1 MRRRLAGV
9 FAVALLATGA
19 CGSSTETPALSG
31 GTGASIVTPRPSPT
45 VGPVQLTGSTS
56 EVTPSTTTGGSVVLA
71 EWDVPDMVNPY
82 FALKL
87 PDNEVSASMFDG
99 LLNITPDLKY
109 VPDLASKVPTLDNGG
124 VKLVGSGMD
133 VTWNLK
139 AGMKWSDGSPINC
152 DDLKATW
159 QWIMNKDNAGLA
171 AGTIGWQ
178 DVSGVDGG
186 VGADC
191 VMHFSVVYEG
201 YLNLVSPLLPAHYL
215 STVPVKDA
223 PTKLYPLGDLASG
236 VYSGPYIPSLKTA
249 GQITLKPN
257 PNWATIGGHAP
268 WLSSVVWKYYSAAD
282 TMIAGYKA
290 GEFDV
295 GQHLSESD
303 SSALSS
309 VDQAQVKIADSS
321 TYEFQAFNNAR
332 LAVTYGPDATTII
345 NAVKLATDRQAIAAV
360 PLAGSVSVTNNFVSP
375 LAWYYEALPG
385 PTTAD
390 PVTASTLL
398 ANAGWTKG
406 TDGYLT
412 KGGKTLEL
420 TYCSTNNRQVRLDTL
435 KLVASQLQQVGIKVN
450 VYTKPPS
457 DVFGLWDKTKVD
469 TLCNLPHGNFDVAEF
484 SRTSSLDPLGGY
496 DAYHSSRV
504 PEVAPHGGG
513 NVSRISLPALDAA
526 YDTVRTS
533 VDFAKV
539 RAAMASIQGI
549 YGSDRNTY
557 ELPLYFRKDIWLV
570 SSKVHNVTGNPT
582 SSGAEWNIGD
592 WWVG

>member
-1 MRRRLAGV
+1 MRRRLGGV
-9 FAVALLATGA
+9 LAVALVVAAA

-31 GTGASIVTPRPSPT
+31 GSGARITAPVPSLT
-45 VGPVQLTGSTS
+45 MGPVQLTGSTY
-56 EVTPSTTTGGSVVLA
+56 EVTPAATTGGSVVLA
-71 EWDVPDMVNPY
+71 EWELPDTVNPY
-82 FALKL
+82 FALKMT
-87 PDNEVSASMFDG
+87 DNEVSASMFDN

-109 VPDLASKVPTLDNGG
+109 VPDLAAKVPTLDNGG
-124 VKLVGSGMD
+124 VTHVGSGMD

-139 AGMKWSDGSPINC
+139 PGMKWSDSKPINC

-159 QWIMNKDNAGLA
+159 QWVMNKDNIGLA

-186 VGADC
+186 AGTDC

-215 STVPVKDA
+215 STVAVKDA
-223 PTKLYPLGDLASG
+223 QTKLYPLASLSSG
-236 VYSGPYIPSLKTA
+236 VYSGPYIPGLKTT

-257 PNWATIGGHAP
+257 PNWQTIGGHAP
-268 WLSSVVWKYYSAAD
+268 WLNSVIWKYYGDAR
-282 TMIAGYKA
+282 TMIDGYKA
-290 GEFDV
+290 HGFDV

-303 SSALSS
+303 ISALSS
-309 VDQAQVKIADSS
+309 VDQTQVKIADSV
-321 TYEFQAFNNAR
+321 TYESHTFNNAR
-332 LAVTYGPDATTII
+332 LNVTYGADATTII
-345 NAVKLATDRQAIAAV
+345 NAVKLATDRQAIAAG
-360 PLAGSVSVTNNFVSP
+360 PLAGTVSIIDNFVSP
-375 LAWYYEALPG
+375 LTWYYEAIRG
-385 PTTAD
+385 STTAD

-406 TDGYLT
+406 VDGYLT
-412 KGGKTLEL
+412 KGGKLLEL
-420 TYCSTNNRQVRLDTL
+420 NYCSTKSQVRLDTL
-435 KLVASQLQQVGIKVN
+435 KLVASQLMQVGIKVN
-450 VYTKPPS
+450 VNTKPATE
-457 DVFGLWDKTKVD
+457 VFGLWDTTKVD

-484 SRTSSLDPLGGY
+484 SRPSHIDPLGGY
-496 DAYHSSRV
+496 DAYHSSRS
-504 PEVAPHGGG
+504 PDVAPHYGG
-513 NVSRISLPALDAA
+513 NVSRINLPALDAA

-533 VDFAKV
+533 EDFSKV

-570 SSKVHNVTGNPT
+570 SSKVHNFTGNQT

-592 WWVG
+592 WWTD